1 MPETELRA
9 PSGHYFAFPRLLMKW
24 SNGDARRTESSAV
37 EANVIGIATFAI
49 SYLFLVRLLLA
60 DGEWWS
66 RWLIGVL
73 LVLATFLFLTVAIY
87 LLSLVGCMLRRIG
100 FMRGVS
106 DSRAQSLLVAAF
118 TTLLAFYLI
127 QTESWMRIAGAI
139 WIGGVILNLLA
150 AAILAGSQAD
160 DPIQ

>member
-9 PSGHYFAFPRLLMKW
+9 PSGYHFAFPRLLMKW
-24 SNGDARRTESSAV
+24 SGGDARRTESSAA
-37 EANVIGIATFAI
+37 EANMIGIATFAI
-49 SYLFLVRLLLA
+49 SYLFLVRLLLVG
-60 DGEWWS
+60 GEWWS
-66 RWLIGVL
+66 RWLIGIL

-87 LLSLVGCMLRRIG
+87 FVSLLRRMLRRIG
-100 FMRGVS
+100 LMRSLS

-127 QTESWMRIAGAI
+127 QAESWMRVAGAI

-150 AAILAGSQAD
+150 AAVLSGGHAD